1 MIAEGPLPA
10 TMAHRSCTSWALT
23 GGFFSK
29 GLPATSF
36 LLALARIRHL
46 LLQAQGV
53 LHLLVG
59 ELDGYAVLRRNLCD
73 HPLPLHGASTRDVR
87 SIFLDGHLQ
96 AE

>member
-1 MIAEGPLPA
+1 MEADQ
-10 TMAHRSCTSWALT
+10 R
-23 GGFFSK
+23 

-53 LHLLVG
+53 LHLRVR
-59 ELDGYAVLRRNLCD
+59 ELDGYAVLRRDLCD

-96 AE
+96 SEEDGGFIQIGRAHV